1 MAYRSSIS
9 ERLEQQIEGIA
20 DDTHAIAIAPAPSL
34 PNHLRKV
41 TLPASHQRAASVLQ
55 LRLRHSDKGSR
66 PRQGLSEA
74 ILGDSWSAS
83 NQSPSAPASFAG
95 SAERSNSKTD
105 RHHEP
110 PRSTSPAGTDSSTDS
125 VTATANRR
133 SFAARL
139 VCPQHTILIHTIR
152 RICSTNTRD
161 TSSLIARKR
170 ARADTVLLSLR
181 RPSSR

>member
-1 MAYRSSIS
+1 MTRTLSLSHQRPVSLIICL
-9 ERLEQQIEGIA
+9 RLRYQQA
-20 DDTHAIAIAPAPSL
+20 T
-34 PNHLRKV
+34 
-41 TLPASHQRAASVLQ
+41 QRAASVLP
-55 LRLRHSDKGSR
+55 LRLRHSDQGSR
-66 PRQGLSEA
+66 PPQGLSEA

-95 SAERSNSKTD
+95 SAERSNSDTD

-133 SFAARL
+133 SIIIIINAARL
-139 VCPQHTILIHTIR
+139 VCPQHTILIHILR
-152 RICSTNTRD
+152 RIGPTNTRD
-161 TSSLIARKR
+161 TSSVIARGR
-170 ARADTVLLSLR
+170 ATADTVLLSLC